1 MFLNSLCFS
10 SATSLNFSLG
20 SRAKAQGPV
29 VKAVEAPMGPGLN
42 HSGPVPRN
50 LISLAAISLSL
61 SLLNSGQV
69 LVSTYPKSIRFLI
82 ESETLKIQ
90 VDFETTASYVC
101 VQCLLV
107 VFYSY
112 LQLAMRYILLSYF

>member
-107 VFYSY
+107 VFYSCN
-112 LQLAMRYILLSYF
+112 LQCVIFFCHISD